1 MAGKKKSGNVSLPSI
16 SKSARHSSGSS
27 QGKTGG
33 GTGIGQ
39 VICVI
44 IGVLLVLFIL
54 LGGIN
59 QKAFFETMVNFAK
72 NIGNTFTSWI
82 DKGDIDVTDSGIYIK
97 PAGPNGGI
105 ITGHSNE
112 STDEST
118 DESIDNSND
127 ESTTNESSIEQ
138 SINETSELPV
148 F

>member
-97 PAGPNGGI
+97 PASPNGGI

-112 STDEST
+112 STDES
-118 DESIDNSND
+118 IDNSND
-127 ESTTNESSIEQ
+127 ESTTTNESSIEQ
-138 SINETSELPV
+138 STNETSELPV